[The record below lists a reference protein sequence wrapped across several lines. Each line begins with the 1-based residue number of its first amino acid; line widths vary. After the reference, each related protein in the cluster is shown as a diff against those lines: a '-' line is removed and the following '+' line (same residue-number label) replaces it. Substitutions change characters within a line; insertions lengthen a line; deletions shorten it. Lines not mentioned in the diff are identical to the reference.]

1 MVTDSPSCF
10 PRITDPAMMLKLCGS
25 FGCTVSLDFREQF
38 GESIELECFQFLI
51 APIEFR
57 LVRNGRPLQEWQAS
71 NTETYDLQHGP
82 GVEQWTR
89 NGHSFINDLDHRHD
103 VMTCGI
109 LSRDLLME
117 TRGLSLNFLLLIW
130 LRESTGRGQ

>member
-1 MVTDSPSCF
+1 MVTDSPSCI
-10 PRITDPAMMLKLCGS
+10 PRITDRVMMLKLCGS
-25 FGCTVSLDFREQF
+25 FGCTVSLDFRKQF
-38 GESIELECFQFLI
+38 GESFELECFLFLI

-57 LVRNGRPLQEWQAS
+57 LVRGRPLQEWQAS
-71 NTETYDLQHGP
+71 NSHIYALQHGP

-130 LRESTGRGQ
+130 LRESTRRGQ